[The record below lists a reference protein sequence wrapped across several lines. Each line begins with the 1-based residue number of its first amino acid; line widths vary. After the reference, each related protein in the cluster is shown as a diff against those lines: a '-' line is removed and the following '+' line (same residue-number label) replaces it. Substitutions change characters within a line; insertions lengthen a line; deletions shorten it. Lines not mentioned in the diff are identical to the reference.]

1 MPLSPDASTFVRA
14 LIHDM
19 VNPMSSLVGFLE
31 MLLAPEE
38 KETLTHRQ
46 HRMLVSMDRASIHF
60 LGMLRD
66 ISDLSK
72 IEEGG
77 WQPSPTPLN
86 AHAVAARVFSGYEI
100 LAKNRHITLTVKAP
114 SEPLILSADE
124 YMLERFLDAL
134 LRAAGRLTPEKGRI
148 LLTLRQEGAG
158 MEGVME
164 HTGEPLSAPSYA
176 AAFAA
181 SLTGPRPGE
190 GYALMGLALAR
201 HISLMHGGTVEA
213 RRSAGGGAF
222 HFRFP

>member
-38 KETLTHRQ
+38 DPLTHRQ

-77 WQPSPTPLN
+77 WHPSPTPLN
-86 AHAVAARVFSGYEI
+86 IHAVAARVFSGYEV

-114 SEPLILSADE
+114 SEPIILSADE

-134 LRAAGRLTPEKGRI
+134 LRAAGRLTPESGRVV
-148 LLTLRQEGAG
+148 LTLRGEGTG

-164 HTGEPLSAPSYA
+164 HTGEPLSPASCA
-176 AAFAA
+176 AAFTA
-181 SLTGPRPGE
+181 SLTGPRPAE

-201 HISLMHGGTVEA
+201 RISLMHGGTVDA
-213 RRSAGGGAF
+213 RPSAEGGAF